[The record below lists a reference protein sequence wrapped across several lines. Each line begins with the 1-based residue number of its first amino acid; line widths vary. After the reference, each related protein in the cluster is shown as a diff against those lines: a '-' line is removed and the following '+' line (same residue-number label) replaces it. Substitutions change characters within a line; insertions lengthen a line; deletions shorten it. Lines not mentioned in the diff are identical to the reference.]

1 VPTLPTAPPDH
12 PLPTRSRPDDARTT
26 AHRPGRRTVVTEPV
40 PLSVWLTGQ
49 QPSRVQRAGRYV
61 PASVA
66 HPGKMLPAIAAHAI
80 TDYTSPGDLVLDP
93 MCGIGTTLVEA
104 VHLGRDAVG
113 VEYEPPWAQL
123 ARRNLHHAR
132 AQGATGHGRVIAGDA
147 RHVGALLDASLTGRV
162 ALLLTSPPYG
172 SSLHG
177 QVTARP
183 GAGVGKRD
191 YRYSRDP
198 ANLAHVGLDRLLDST
213 VDILTAC
220 RPFLKPGGIIA
231 MTVRPYWERGVMV
244 DLPGR
249 LTTAITDHT
258 EFTLLD
264 RNIALLAALREE
276 RLVTR
281 ASFFQ
286 LAHIRK
292 ARAAGIPRHLIAH
305 EDLLVFRNPA
315 TCSGSEKLKGSQ
327 GEPECSPRSL
337 SSSGT
342 WVRADDTGIA
352 A

>member
-1 VPTLPTAPPDH
+1 MPE
-12 PLPTRSRPDDARTT
+12 PLTEDPASSMEPRP
-26 AHRPGRRTVVTEPV
+26 PV
-40 PLSVWLTGQ
+40 PLTVWLTGQ

-66 HPGKMLPAIAAHAI
+66 HPGKMLPAIAAHAVAAY
-80 TDYTSPGDLVLDP
+80 TDPGDVVLDP

-113 VEYEPPWAQL
+113 VEYEPPWAHL
-123 ARRNLHHAR
+123 GRRNLHHAR
-132 AQGATGHGRVIAGDA
+132 AQGATGHGTVHLGDA
-147 RHVGALLDASLTGRV
+147 RHLASLLDADLAGRV
-162 ALLLTSPPYG
+162 ALILTSPPYG

-183 GAGVGKRD
+183 GTGVAKRD

-198 ANLAHVGLDRLLDST
+198 ANLAHVGLDRLLDAM
-213 VDILTAC
+213 VDILTGC
-220 RPFLKPGGIIA
+220 QPFLKPGGIVA
-231 MTVRPYWERGVMV
+231 MTVRPYWERGVLV

-249 LTTAITDHT
+249 LTTAISDRTGL
-258 EFTLLD
+258 TLLD

-292 ARAAGIPRHLIAH
+292 ARAAGIPRHLVAH
-305 EDLLVFRNPA
+305 EDLLVFRTPPGATAAPA
-315 TCSGSEKLKGSQ
+315 AGAAAAGRAHQE
-327 GEPECSPRSL
+327 
-337 SSSGT
+337 SSG
-342 WVRADDTGIA
+342 WA

>member
-1 VPTLPTAPPDH
+1 VTDPTQPETHPPASMTSRTAEPTPDAP
-12 PLPTRSRPDDARTT
+12 
-26 AHRPGRRTVVTEPV
+26 PV

-49 QPSRVQRAGRYV
+49 QPSRVQRSGRYV
-61 PASVA
+61 LASVA

-80 TDYTSPGDLVLDP
+80 TDYTQPGEVVLDP

-113 VEYEPPWAQL
+113 VEYEPPWAQF

-132 AQGATGHGRVIAGDA
+132 SQGATGHGTVHQGDA
-147 RHVGALLDASLTGRV
+147 RHLATLLDPELAGRV
-162 ALLLTSPPYG
+162 ALVLTSPPYG
-172 SSLHG
+172 ASLHG

-183 GAGVGKRD
+183 GTGVAKRD

-198 ANLAHVGLDRLLDST
+198 ANLAHVGLDRLLDAM
-213 VDILTAC
+213 VDILTGC
-220 RPFLKPGGIIA
+220 QRFLKPGGIVA
-231 MTVRPYWERGVMV
+231 MTVRPYWEKGVMV

-249 LTTAITDHT
+249 LTTAVSDRTGL
-258 EFTLLD
+258 TLLD
-264 RNIALLAALREE
+264 RNVALLAALREE

-292 ARAAGIPRHLIAH
+292 ARANGVPRHLVAH

-315 TCSGSEKLKGSQ
+315 PAATAT
-327 GEPECSPRSL
+327 PAA
-337 SSSGT
+337 GT
-342 WVRADDTGIA
+342 AHAERGRAA
-352 A
+352 